1 MPCSVI
7 FPQRSIPP
15 FLPFLACK
23 HLSWQHTCSWHSF
36 GDSSNSASQQWRKK
50 LKKTMKQS
58 RFNYVITLYRSC
70 KTKAGKKDPRNQLY
84 PRKWSFPSPAGK
96 NRFSCT
102 HPAGYEYQ
110 AKKKRSSFPFHFLK
124 AVNSHALID
133 ESSID
138 LHLKALLT
146 HSSLKHHSWTLN

>member
-1 MPCSVI
+1 MCPVV
-7 FPQRSIPP
+7 P
-15 FLPFLACK
+15 FLVCK
-23 HLSWQHTCSWHSF
+23 HPSWQHTCSWHSF

-50 LKKTMKQS
+50 LKKTIEQS
-58 RFNYVITLYRSC
+58 RFNYVITLYKSC
-70 KTKAGKKDPRNQLY
+70 NTKTGKKDPRNQLY
-84 PRKWSFPSPAGK
+84 PRKWSFPSLARSVWTGH
-96 NRFSCT
+96 RFSCT

-124 AVNSHALID
+124 GVNSHALID

-138 LHLKALLT
+138 LHLKARLT